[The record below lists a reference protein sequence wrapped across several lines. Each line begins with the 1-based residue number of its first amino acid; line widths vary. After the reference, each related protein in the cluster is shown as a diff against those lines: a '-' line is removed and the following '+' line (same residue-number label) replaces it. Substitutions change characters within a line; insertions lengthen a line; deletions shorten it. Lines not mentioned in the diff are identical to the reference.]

1 MKIFVKKTTSILL
14 ILAIMFTTLVT
25 VNPNVS
31 KATRDDS
38 GDYYYDINSDGT
50 ITISGYYGTYKNN
63 IVVPSTLDGKQ
74 VTGIGYRAFASMGL
88 TGGITVS
95 EGITTIDKYAFEDN
109 PALSGTV
116 SLPSTLTTLEPS
128 FLRDSVGEIS
138 SIDNI
143 VVAEGNKY
151 FSSQDGILYNKDK
164 TKLVKCPVGKALAD
178 FTIPETVT
186 VIGDQAFA
194 YCKNLTGKIKF
205 PSNIQTIESEAFY
218 ECSELTGP
226 LEFPESL
233 TTIGNR
239 AFMWCYNI
247 TGTLTLPT
255 NLEELGSE
263 AFRTCRGLTGEL
275 VIPNKI
281 TNIKENAFESTS
293 FTSLKLPENL
303 VSIGDSAFRFCREL
317 KVELKLPKTL
327 KEIGRW
333 TFESCGFIGDLVIP
347 EGVTTIGEDAFKDCE
362 GFNGKLVL
370 PNTLKEI
377 EPETFSGC
385 RNITGDLII
394 PEGVTTIKEN
404 AFLNCYGIQGAVIV
418 PSSVTTIEKQG
429 LRLGAVEKVIF
440 LGDIPNTITTQD
452 LPSGTSFVPGPV
464 MVKVKVYGKTGEI
477 AEELKEKYE
486 TIEFDG
492 ITTKTNYVLNGN
504 AAKETVE
511 ISENLKEIITINS
524 LEIENTDIAQVE
536 NKVITP
542 VKNGTTNLI
551 VKLNYNNMQAGEV
564 KIPVTVTNVD
574 EKEPEPIEI
583 PITRVSLD
591 KTQITLI
598 EGQTQALTA
607 TIEPSNTTQSKELTW
622 ESSKQSVATVNNVG
636 LVKAVSAGTTY
647 ITVTTSNG
655 KKATCIVT
663 VEEPEP
669 EEIEITSVKLNKT
682 EITLEA
688 GQTEKLIA
696 TIEPENTTQS
706 KNIIWESYDKKVAI
720 VDLEGNVT
728 AVTPGETT
736 IEAKTSNG
744 KITTCKVIVN
754 AQKEIPITG
763 ITLNKTQIQLEE
775 GATQKLTAT
784 VTPSNTTQDKRVK
797 WFTENPEVATVTD
810 GIITAK
816 SEGTTLITA
825 STTNGK
831 TAICVVKVVKKEIP
845 ITSVVLDKSS
855 MELEV
860 GDKEII
866 TATVRPEYTTQSK
879 EITWESSNTSVAT
892 VVNGVVTAKSE
903 GKSTITAKAENG
915 VTASI
920 VVIVT
925 EPEPDPEPE
934 PEEIPITGVSLNKT
948 NITLEKGKTETL
960 QATVEPSNTTQSKD
974 IKWSTNNSS
983 VATVVEGVV
992 ITVGPGTAEIT
1003 ATTVNGK
1010 TATCKVTV
1018 TEPKPEEIP
1027 ITGVTLDKTNI
1038 TLEKGK
1044 TETLKVTVEPN
1055 NTTQS
1060 KDIKWSTNN
1069 SSVATVSQSGVVTAV
1084 AKGEALI
1091 TATASNGMQTSCRV
1105 TVTEPQTDPDPEPE
1119 PEPEPSTEPGVVYSG
1134 HIQDY
1139 GWEEEWLQEWKQ
1151 DGETSGL
1158 VGKGKKV
1165 EAFHIKLTNTSENAH
1180 IQYRTHVQDLG
1191 WEENWVQ
1198 DGAQTGTTGKNKKVE
1213 AIQIKLKGL
1222 DGYSVEYRSYVTGQ
1236 GWLDWVSDGVISG
1249 TTGQNLKLEAVQI
1262 RIVKTDEKVP
1272 VRPGVT
1278 YRGHVQDIGWQDY
1291 VTSGKTSGV
1300 EGKGKKVEA
1309 FNIRLTNVDENAH
1322 IKYET
1327 HVQDLGWE
1335 SEKGQGIKA
1344 DGAQTG
1350 TTGKNKK
1357 VEAIRIKLENMPNY
1371 SVEYRAYV
1379 AGKGW
1384 QEWVRDW
1391 EEAGTTGQNLKLEAV
1406 QIRIVPK
1413 SQSASK
1419 PGLIYKGHIQ
1429 ELGWEEEWTQE
1440 GETSGLVGEGLK
1452 VEAFNIKLTNTNS
1465 NAHIKYE
1472 THVQDYGWERDWKEE
1487 PPQDGE
1493 ETGTTGKNKKV
1504 EAIRIWLE
1512 GLDGYSVEY
1521 RSYVTGKGWLDWVSD
1536 GVTSG
1541 TTGQNL
1547 KLEAVQIRIVPTENK
1562 VPVIPGV
1569 TYRGHVQDIGWQEY
1583 VKDGATSGI
1592 EGKGKKVEA
1601 FNIRLTNVDENAHI
1615 KYETHVQDLGW
1626 EGEKGQGI
1634 KQDGAQTGTTGKNKK
1649 VEAIRIWLEGLD
1661 GYSVEYRAY
1670 VAGMGWQPWVKD
1682 GQDAGTTGQNLK
1694 LEAIQVRIVK
1704 K

>member
-1 MKIFVKKTTSILL
+1 M
-14 ILAIMFTTLVT
+14 
-25 VNPNVS
+25 
-31 KATRDDS
+31 
-38 GDYYYDINSDGT
+38 
-50 ITISGYYGTYKNN
+50 
-63 IVVPSTLDGKQ
+63 PSTLE
-74 VTGIGYRAFASMGL
+74 S
-88 TGGITVS
+88 
-95 EGITTIDKYAFEDN
+95 
-109 PALSGTV
+109 
-116 SLPSTLTTLEPS
+116 LEPS
-128 FLRDSVGEIS
+128 FLRDNGSPTN

-143 VVAEGNKY
+143 EVADGNKY

-164 TKLVKCPVGKALAD
+164 TKLVKFPVGKSATD

-247 TGTLTLPT
+247 TGTLTLPS
-255 NLEELGSE
+255 NLEEIGSE
-263 AFRTCRGLTGEL
+263 AFRTCSGITGKL

-281 TNIKENAFESTS
+281 TTIKENAFASTS
-293 FTSLKLPENL
+293 ITDLEFPENL
-303 VSIGDSAFRFCREL
+303 VTIENSAFNYCKKL
-317 KVELKLPKTL
+317 QVELQLPDTV
-327 KEIGRW
+327 KEIGAW
-333 TFESCGFIGDLVIP
+333 AFQGCGITGDLVIP
-347 EGVTTIGEDAFKDCE
+347 EGITVIGQSTFENCT
-362 GFNGKLVL
+362 GLNGNLVL
-370 PNTLKEI
+370 PSTLEEI
-377 EPETFSGC
+377 GKSAFSGC
-385 RNITGDLII
+385 RNITGELKLPSSLKAIGEYAFYICSSLTGDLII
-394 PEGVTTIKEN
+394 PEGVTTIGN
-404 AFLNCYGIQGAVIV
+404 SAFCSCNSINGTVVV
-418 PSSVTTIEKQG
+418 PSSIQTIDFQG
-429 LRLGAVEKVIF
+429 LRLGSVERVIF
-440 LGDIPNTITTQD
+440 LGNVPNTLTTQD
-452 LPSGTSFVPGPV
+452 LPSGISTVGPGQIEEV
-464 MVKVKVYGKTGEI
+464 QIYCKTGGISETLKSEYKI
-477 AEELKEKYE
+477 AE
-486 TIEFDG
+486 FDEV
-492 ITTKTNYVLNGN
+492 TSKTNYLLNGN
-504 AAKETVE
+504 DATETVV
-511 ISENLKEIITINS
+511 INDALKDILTIGD
-524 LEIENTDIAQVE
+524 LEIEDTDIAQVSTSG
-536 NKVITP
+536 VITP

-564 KIPVTVTNVD
+564 KIPVTVTNVE
-574 EKEPEPIEI
+574 EKDPEPVEI

-591 KTQITLI
+591 KTNITLE
-598 EGQTQALTA
+598 EGETAALTA
-607 TIEPSNTTQSKELTW
+607 TVEPSNTTQDKKLTW
-622 ESSKQSVATVNNVG
+622 ESNDTSVATVNDVG
-636 LVKAVSAGTTY
+636 LIKAISKGSTY

-655 KKATCIVT
+655 KMARCFVT
-663 VEEPEP
+663 VEEPE
-669 EEIEITSVKLNKT
+669 IEIPITEVTLNKT
-682 EITLEA
+682 SITLEA
-688 GQTEKLIA
+688 GDKETLVA
-696 TIEPENTTQS
+696 TINPNNTTQS
-706 KNIIWESYDKKVAI
+706 KNIAWDSDNDIVAI
-720 VDLEGNVT
+720 VSPEGVVT
-728 AVTPGETT
+728 AVSPGEAT

-744 KITTCKVIVN
+744 KTATCKVVVT
-754 AQKEIPITG
+754 AQQEIPITG
-763 ITLNKTQIQLEE
+763 VTLDKTQIQLEE
-775 GATQKLTAT
+775 GTTEKITAT
-784 VTPSNTTQDKRVK
+784 IEPNNTTQDKRIS
-797 WFTENPEVATVTD
+797 WYTQNPEVATVVD
-810 GIITAK
+810 GIVTAK
-816 SEGTTLITA
+816 GEGSTIITA

-831 TAICVVKVVKKEIP
+831 TAICIVTVVAKEIP

-925 EPEPDPEPE
+925 EPEVTPDPE
-934 PEEIPITGVSLNKT
+934 PEEIPITGVKLNKT

-1018 TEPKPEEIP
+1018 TEPQTEPDPEVP
-1027 ITGVTLDKTNI
+1027 ITGVKLNKTNI

-1044 TETLKVTVEPN
+1044 TETLQATVEPS

-1091 TATASNGMQTSCRV
+1091 TATASNGMQTSCKV
-1105 TVTEPQTDPDPEPE
+1105 TVTEPQTEPEPE
-1119 PEPEPSTEPGVVYSG
+1119 PEPEPSTEPGVTYLG
-1134 HIQDY
+1134 HVQEL
-1139 GWEEEWLQEWKQ
+1139 GWETEWLK
-1151 DGETSGL
+1151 DGETSGVENQGL
-1158 VGKGKKV
+1158 KV
-1165 EAFHIKLTNTSENAH
+1165 EAFYIKLTNASANAH

-1191 WEENWVQ
+1191 WEEDWAQ
-1198 DGAQTGTTGKNKKVE
+1198 DGAKTGTTGKNKKVE

-1335 SEKGQGIKA
+1335 SEKGQGIKS

-1413 SQSASK
+1413 SQSANK
-1419 PGLIYKGHIQ
+1419 PGVIYKGHIQ
-1429 ELGWEEEWTQE
+1429 ELGWETEWTQE

-1452 VEAFNIKLTNTNS
+1452 VEAFNIKLTNADS

-1472 THVQDYGWERDWKEE
+1472 THVQDYGWERDWKEGL
-1487 PPQDGE
+1487 PQDGE

-1536 GVTSG
+1536 GVISG